1 MKFYYSLYAALS
13 WCLPIADLKQSLYSL
28 LLNRRHG
35 AYYLAGSA
43 VHSAVIVGLHQNI
56 PEAQLPDRAARE
68 HRVRL
73 FWTAYALE
81 RLWASKMGH
90 PVSIQDDDIG
100 VDLPSNEGLSESEL
114 PDFLDAE
121 YMNAFVRLSRLS
133 KHIISSIY
141 SRKATNVAFSQRV
154 QTALKDLR
162 AWVEG
167 LPKHLQIP
175 PGAQLLK
182 RPTKW
187 LHLSFNQYVILA
199 TRPVLLHLLR
209 AHRDFWLS
217 PNREKDIKNVI
228 GETAL
233 ALAEACIRCAR
244 HSHRLLTDTW
254 IDGSFAIFDY
264 TYTQYLFSAATILA
278 ISSLSIG
285 AKDDSDRDSFDS
297 ACQFLEQLSRNGNF
311 AANEFSIQLYA
322 IKVSM
327 AAVRDT
333 ETKPEALEGVL
344 DTLNP
349 DQVFTHNDFTPPG
362 TMNSIGSQ
370 PTMTAEMALAE
381 PSLQDFLSQPEFDG
395 SFLDNQIQGDQMQ
408 ALYYPSFQD
417 DSWMFV

>member
-1 MKFYYSLYAALS
+1 MT
-13 WCLPIADLKQSLYSL
+13 QSLYSL
-28 LLNRRHG
+28 LINRRHS

-43 VHSAVIVGLHQNI
+43 VRSAVIMGLHQNI
-56 PEAQLPDRAARE
+56 PEAQLPDRASRE
-68 HRVRL
+68 HRVRI

-100 VDLPSNEGLSESEL
+100 VDAPSNVGLSETEL
-114 PDFLDAE
+114 SDFLDDE
-121 YMNAFVRLSRLS
+121 YMDAFVRLARLS

-162 AWVEG
+162 GWVEG

-187 LHLSFNQYVILA
+187 LHLSFNQYAILA
-199 TRPVLLHLLR
+199 TRPILLHLLR
-209 AHRDFWLS
+209 AHRDLWLDQER
-217 PNREKDIKNVI
+217 NKDIKGEI

-264 TYTQYLFSAATILA
+264 TYTQYLFSAATVLA

-285 AKDDSDRDSFDS
+285 SKDDSDRDSFDS

-311 AANEFSIQLYA
+311 AANEFCVHLNA
-322 IKVSM
+322 MKLSM
-327 AAVRDT
+327 AAVRGAGPDSN
-333 ETKPEALEGVL
+333 AIDGMLG
-344 DTLNP
+344 TLNP
-349 DQVFTHNDFTPPG
+349 DQLFPRTDFTPPS
-362 TMNSIGSQ
+362 TMYSIGSQ

-408 ALYYPSFQD
+408 ALYYPSLQD
-417 DSWMFV
+417 DGWMFV

>member
-1 MKFYYSLYAALS
+1 
-13 WCLPIADLKQSLYSL
+13 
-28 LLNRRHG
+28 
-35 AYYLAGSA
+35 
-43 VHSAVIVGLHQNI
+43 
-56 PEAQLPDRAARE
+56 
-68 HRVRL
+68 
-73 FWTAYALE
+73 
-81 RLWASKMGH
+81 MGH

-100 VDLPSNEGLSESEL
+100 VDLPSNDGLSENEL
-114 PDFLDAE
+114 SDFLDDE

-141 SRKATNVAFSQRV
+141 SRKATNIAFSQRV

-162 AWVEG
+162 GWVEG

-199 TRPVLLHLLR
+199 TRPVLLHILR
-209 AHRDFWLS
+209 AHRDFWLDQD
-217 PNREKDIKNVI
+217 RDRDIKNVI

-285 AKDDSDRDSFDS
+285 ASDDSDRDSFDS

-311 AANEFSIQLYA
+311 AANEFSIHLNA
-322 IKVSM
+322 IKLSM
-327 AAVRDT
+327 ADVRGGQPNPAVFDGM
-333 ETKPEALEGVL
+333 LGSV
-344 DTLNP
+344 NQ
-349 DQVFTHNDFTPPG
+349 DQDFPPNNFASPG
-362 TMNSIGSQ
+362 AMNSVGPQ

-395 SFLDNQIQGDQMQ
+395 NFLDNQIQGDQMQ

-417 DSWMFV
+417 DSWMFA